1 MTIKDLIS
9 FAKAGWKPADVRE
22 FLQEIEPESSAE
34 PKAEPEADPEPS
46 AEPEAEPEADPEPSA
61 EPEAEPDYKKL
72 YEDEKKEREKLQK
85 ANTKKEQPEEPTT
98 QEKLNDIMRPFM

>member
-22 FLQEIEPESSAE
+22 FLQEIEPEPS
-34 PKAEPEADPEPS
+34 ADP
-46 AEPEAEPEADPEPSA
+46 
-61 EPEAEPDYKKL
+61 EPDYKKL
-72 YEDEKKEREKLQK
+72 YEEEKKEREKLQK

-98 QEKLNDIMRPFM
+98 QEKLNDIMRSFM

>member
-22 FLQEIEPESSAE
+22 FLQDIEPEPSTDPE
-34 PKAEPEADPEPS
+34 PKEDPEPEQEPEEEPEPAADPEP
-46 AEPEAEPEADPEPSA
+46 EP
-61 EPEAEPDYKKL
+61 EPDYKKL

-98 QEKLNDIMRPFM
+98 QEKLNDIMRSFM

>member
-22 FLQEIEPESSAE
+22 FLQEIEPEPSPDPE
-34 PKAEPEADPEPS
+34 PGGDPEPEADQEPEGDP
-46 AEPEAEPEADPEPSA
+46 EPEANPEP
-61 EPEAEPDYKKL
+61 EPDYKKL
-72 YEDEKKEREKLQK
+72 YEEEKKEREKLQK

-98 QEKLNDIMRPFM
+98 QEKLNDIMRSFM

>member
-22 FLQEIEPESSAE
+22 FLQEIEPEPSPDPE
-34 PKAEPEADPEPS
+34 PESDPEPEPEPDPEPEADPEP
-46 AEPEAEPEADPEPSA
+46 ETDP
-61 EPEAEPDYKKL
+61 EPDYKKL
-72 YEDEKKEREKLQK
+72 YEAEKKEKEKLQK

-98 QEKLNDIMRPFM
+98 QDKLNDIMRSFM